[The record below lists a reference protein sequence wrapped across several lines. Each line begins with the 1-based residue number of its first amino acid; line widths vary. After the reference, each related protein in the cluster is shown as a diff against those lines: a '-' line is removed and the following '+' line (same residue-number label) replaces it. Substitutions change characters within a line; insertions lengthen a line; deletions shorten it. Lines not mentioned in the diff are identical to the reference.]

1 VNDLNR
7 RSAARSRNAVP
18 KGEVSGVL
26 ETLAAGIS
34 AVFQR
39 PYLVL
44 LPLLVDLWAWLGVQI
59 RADAMIS
66 AMQDVLIEHGERN
79 GATVANELDGVAE
92 RLRVNDVLA
101 TLTPSV
107 FSGLPADS
115 FLNILLGLVAP
126 AMTAGVDR
134 TTMYADWSQ
143 GLGRTL
149 TPDQWQAVIGYGF
162 VFFVVATLL
171 LVLFKVPLAQAVRGG
186 DWPVRTIASDFLLG
200 WVRLVGLIGL
210 VVAALLL
217 IGLPVLVA
225 AQILLMAG
233 INLVALLSLVLF
245 IVGAM
250 IAVYTFFL
258 LDAMF
263 IYRVGPI
270 QAGRMSYAVARVN
283 LGQTWRFAAASIL
296 IATGL
301 LQVWDVIVENP
312 PGVIFALVANAVIGT
327 GLSVA
332 SMMFFHDRARLPR
345 PGYTINTY
353 RWRRDIPPRPH

>member
-1 VNDLNR
+1 
-7 RSAARSRNAVP
+7 
-18 KGEVSGVL
+18 
-26 ETLAAGIS
+26 
-34 AVFQR
+34 
-39 PYLVL
+39 
-44 LPLLVDLWAWLGVQI
+44 
-59 RADAMIS
+59 MIS
-66 AMQDVLIEHGERN
+66 SMQDVLIDQGGRN
-79 GATVANELDGVAE
+79 GTTVAEELDGVAE

-126 AMTAGVDR
+126 AMTAGADR
-134 TTMYADWSQ
+134 TNMYADWSQ

-149 TPDQWQAVIGYGF
+149 TPDRWQAVIGYGL
-162 VFFVVATLL
+162 VFFVGATVF
-171 LVLFKVPLAQAVRGG
+171 LVLFKVSLAQTVRGG
-186 DWPVRTIASDFLLG
+186 DWPVRAIARDVVFG
-200 WVRLVGLIGL
+200 WFRLVGLIGL
-210 VVAALLL
+210 VVAALLC
-217 IGLPVLVA
+217 IGLPVIVA
-225 AQILLMAG
+225 AQIFLMVG
-233 INLVALLSLVLF
+233 INLVALLSLFLF
-245 IVGAM
+245 IIGAM
-250 IAVYTFFL
+250 AAVYTYFL

-283 LGQTWRFAAASIL
+283 LGQSWRFAAASIL

-327 GLSVA
+327 GLSIA

-345 PGYTINTY
+345 PGVIVNTY
-353 RWRRDIPPRPH
+353 RARRDIPPRPH

>member
-1 VNDLNR
+1 V
-7 RSAARSRNAVP
+7 
-18 KGEVSGVL
+18 
-26 ETLAAGIS
+26 I
-34 AVFQR
+34 
-39 PYLVL
+39 
-44 LPLLVDLWAWLGVQI
+44 LPLLVDLWAWLGIQV
-59 RADAMIS
+59 RADAMIT
-66 AMQDVLIEHGERN
+66 AMQDVLIDQGGRN
-79 GATVANELDGVAE
+79 GSTVADELDGVTE

-115 FLNILLGLVAP
+115 FLNVLLGMVAP

-149 TPDQWQAVIGYGF
+149 TPDRWQVVIGYGF
-162 VFFVVATLL
+162 VFFLGATLL
-171 LVLFKVPLAQAVRGG
+171 LVLFKVLLAQAVRGG
-186 DWPVRTIASDFLLG
+186 EWPIRTIASDLTLG
-200 WVRLVGLIGL
+200 WCRLLGLIGL
-210 VVAALLL
+210 VLAALLFV
-217 IGLPVLVA
+217 GLPILIA
-225 AQILLMAG
+225 AQVFLMVG
-233 INLVALLSLVLF
+233 VNLVALLSLVLF
-245 IVGAM
+245 IFGAM
-250 IAVYTFFL
+250 AAVYTYFL

-270 QAGRMSYAVARVN
+270 QATRMSYAVARVN
-283 LGQTWRFAAASIL
+283 LGQSWRFAAASIL

-327 GLSVA
+327 GLSIA

-345 PGYTINTY
+345 PGVTVNTY
-353 RWRRDIPPRPH
+353 RWRRDIPPHSH